1 MLTEAQLPQVVT
13 AEALLQSVAQGTVSQ
28 LALLPASIGRGFT
41 TTNLIKQVVS
51 DRLELAGSHLR
62 TADTLAQAT
71 LYRSAISRNY
81 YSMYH
86 AARAI
91 VFGYHKGD
99 DYQRHSVL
107 PTHLPPP
114 LPNASR
120 WKNELD
126 DARLVRNMAD
136 YDLYP
141 RAALDWKNDS
151 VNLAVVAAEFLT
163 ECEDFAMNVGFV

>member
-1 MLTEAQLPQVVT
+1 LPQVVT
-13 AEALLQSVAQGTVSQ
+13 AEALLQSVAQATISQ
-28 LALLPASIGRGFT
+28 VALLPATIGRGFT
-41 TTNLIKQVVS
+41 TTNMVKQIVS

-71 LYRSAISRNY
+71 QYRSAISRYY

-91 VFGYHKGD
+91 AFGYHKGD

-107 PTHLPPP
+107 PTQLPPP
-114 LPNASR
+114 LPNEPR

-151 VNLAVVAAEFLT
+151 VNLAVVASEFLA
-163 ECEDFAMNVGFV
+163 ECEDFAMDIGLV